1 LTAGA
6 AATDR
11 ATVWANK
18 QGQTGFEAITHHR
31 QPKKNTGN
39 IPTQNPSQTK
49 DTKNNQVLDNESH
62 ET

>member
-1 LTAGA
+1 
-6 AATDR
+6 
-11 ATVWANK
+11 VWANK
-18 QGQTGFEAITHHR
+18 QGQTGFEEITHHR
-31 QPKKNTGN
+31 QPKKNTGK